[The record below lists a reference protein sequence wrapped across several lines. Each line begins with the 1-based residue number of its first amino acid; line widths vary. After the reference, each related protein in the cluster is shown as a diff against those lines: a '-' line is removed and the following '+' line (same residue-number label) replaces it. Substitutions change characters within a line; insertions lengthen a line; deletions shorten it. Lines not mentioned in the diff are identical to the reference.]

1 MIAEPMPDPAPFT
14 AILVAAG
21 RSSRMGSDKLW
32 TDLWGRPAWRWSLDA
47 LLAAPGLVRIA
58 ISVAPD
64 AIDRFRAAVPE
75 GVGDRCLV
83 VAGGEGRADSVI
95 AGIWAL
101 SGAGHGDD
109 TVVLVHDA
117 ARPGVTTALVSAVA
131 AAAVEQP
138 AVVPVVPIVDSL
150 KRVRNDRVVGPVE
163 REEVAAA
170 QTPQAARLGALRA
183 AIEESHA
190 WGRPITDD
198 AGALAAAGTPVHVV
212 RGDPENRKLTE
223 PSDLVS
229 MRAVLAARA
238 IPIPAPEADPEGP
251 HATRYGIGFD
261 AHRLVA
267 GRPMR
272 IGGVGFPGEPLGPEG
287 HSDGDAA
294 LHALIDALLGAAQ
307 LGDVGALFPPDADA
321 WAGADSTDLVTGAV
335 AALADAGW
343 RPTGADLAVALA
355 HPAITPRRDEIRGR
369 IAGLLRLDAGA
380 VSIKGTTS
388 DGLGISGGGGI
399 AAWAVAGVER
409 IR

>member
-32 TDLWGRPAWRWSLDA
+32 ADLWGRPAWRWGLDA
-47 LLAAPGLVRIA
+47 LLAAPGLVRVA
-58 ISVAPD
+58 IPVAPD
-64 AIDRFRAAVPE
+64 AIERFRDALPE
-75 GVGDRCLV
+75 GSEDRCLV

-101 SGAGHGDD
+101 TGAGHGDD

-117 ARPGVTTALVSAVA
+117 ARPGVTTTLVSAVA
-131 AAAVEQP
+131 AAAVDQP
-138 AVVPVVPIVDSL
+138 AVIPVVPVVDSL
-150 KRVRNDRVVGPVE
+150 KRVRNDRIVGPVE

-212 RGDPENRKLTE
+212 PGDAENRKLTA

-229 MRAVLAARA
+229 MRALLAARA
-238 IPIPAPEADPEGP
+238 LPLADPGSAALAP
-251 HATRYGIGFD
+251 GTRCGIGFD

-272 IGGVGFPGEPLGPEG
+272 IGGVDFPDEPVGPEG

-307 LGDVGALFPPDADA
+307 LGDVGSLFPPGADA
-321 WAGADSTDLVTGAV
+321 WAGADSADLVTRAV
-335 AALADAGW
+335 ATLADHGW
-343 RPTGADLAVALA
+343 RPTGVDLAVAVER
-355 HPAITPRRDEIRGR
+355 PAIAPRRDEIRR
-369 IAGLLRLDAGA
+369 QVASLLRIDPDA
-380 VSIKGTTS
+380 VSIKGTTT
-388 DGLGISGGGGI
+388 DGLGITAGGGV
-399 AAWAVAGVER
+399 AAWAVAAIEPAR
-409 IR
+409 

>member
-1 MIAEPMPDPAPFT
+1 MPDPAPFT

-32 TDLWGRPAWRWSLDA
+32 ADLWGRPAWRWGLDA
-47 LLAAPGLVRIA
+47 LLAAPGLVRVA
-58 ISVAPD
+58 VSVAPD
-64 AIDRFRAAVPE
+64 AIDRFREALPE
-75 GVGDRCLV
+75 GAEDRCLV

-101 SGAGHGDD
+101 TGAGHGDE

-117 ARPGVTTALVSAVA
+117 ARPGVTTTLVSAVA

-138 AVVPVVPIVDSL
+138 AIIPVVPVVDSL
-150 KRVRNDRVVGPVE
+150 KRVRNGRVIGPVE

-212 RGDPENRKLTE
+212 PGDPENRKLTE

-229 MRAVLAARA
+229 MRAVLALRA
-238 IPIPAPEADPEGP
+238 MPIAAVGSSALLPPGV
-251 HATRYGIGFD
+251 RCGVGFD

-272 IGGVGFPGEPLGPEG
+272 IGGVAFPDEPLGPEG

-307 LGDVGALFPPDADA
+307 MGDVGALFPPGAEV
-321 WAGADSTDLVTGAV
+321 WAGADSADLVARAV
-335 AALADAGW
+335 AALGDQGW
-343 RPTGADLAVALA
+343 RPTSADLAVAIER
-355 HPAITPRRDEIRGR
+355 PAIAQRRDEIRER
-369 IAGLLRLDAGA
+369 IAGLLRIDAGA

-409 IR
+409 TR